1 MANILLSNDKELLKI
16 LEKMGLNVHDFLY
29 CVDIHIEVGEP
40 VSIITKRYVTDEY
53 MQSLDI
59 ETEKFHIV
67 PNDK

>member
-16 LEKMGLNVHDFLY
+16 LDKMGLNVHDRLY
-29 CVDIHIEVGEP
+29 SVDIHIEVNEP

-53 MQSLDI
+53 MQSLGI